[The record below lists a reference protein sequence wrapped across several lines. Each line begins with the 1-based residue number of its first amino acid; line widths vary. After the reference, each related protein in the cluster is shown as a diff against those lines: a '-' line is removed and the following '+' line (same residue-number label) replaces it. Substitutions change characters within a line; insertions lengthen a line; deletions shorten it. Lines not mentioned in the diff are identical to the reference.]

1 MNELL
6 NRIFGLGTD
15 GQALGFGSRDADLT
29 FAHPLAG
36 WIIALVV
43 GTIVLGAWWSY
54 RAIPGSR
61 TGRTVLGTIRA
72 LALVIL
78 FVLALGPTI
87 EQTTIHTEQDWVLV
101 LLDRSGSMMT
111 RDVDSLTQDGSPRAL
126 QSRDEQLGEML
137 DQASEQWKKL
147 SEHKQVVWMGFGD
160 RANTISTGTPPT
172 SDQLSPPGGVSTNL
186 GQAISAALNKA
197 SARPISGVVI
207 ASDGRSFDRLDP
219 ELINAIKSAQIPI
232 FAIGLGSEE
241 PIHDVGIVQ
250 VQYPDAVFGDDLVP
264 IRVLLSSSSITSDD
278 LTNNRL
284 QLQLIDHATGEVL
297 DSSVIEPTNLG
308 LDPQEDTQWVTL
320 SHTPTSVGNRQYDV
334 VVSSATDSIR
344 WDINQT
350 NNQRTVELRVVDRP
364 MRVLYVDGYPR
375 WEHRYLKN
383 LLLRE
388 RSIVSSSMLLA
399 SSRRYVQEGDELIS
413 ALPATLE
420 DWEPFDV
427 IILGDVRPSLFSQ
440 QQLDS
445 LLEHIT
451 THGAGVLWIAGP
463 SATPSAWLDSSISP
477 LLPMHSD
484 AGGSQTIIHAWD
496 SPVTMRSTDE
506 ADRLGILGLNAD
518 RDGWFDRLSDPA
530 TGWSKLQ
537 WAIELDES
545 SLKPGVSILARAQTA
560 QSGTNTGQ
568 GSPIITMMRYG
579 AGRSIFVG
587 TDEIWRWRYGR
598 GEDLPER
605 FWLPLIR
612 TLGRGT
618 IDRRAASARLS
629 ISPTDPIPGQPTQIT
644 MRLFDQSL
652 IDSMSN
658 EVRVEIRSALET
670 DEPQTVVLRG
680 SGDARVGTWIPD
692 QPGRFEAKPMGL
704 DLELSSLT
712 ARARVLDGSDEKR
725 MLDTDHAALAEITA
739 WSGGSMVSAANFDTI
754 PSMLPNRM
762 RSISSAPK
770 RSSLWDRPIV
780 LIILV
785 LLLSSEWIG
794 RRALR
799 LA

>member
-1 MNELL
+1 
-6 NRIFGLGTD
+6 
-15 GQALGFGSRDADLT
+15 
-29 FAHPLAG
+29 
-36 WIIALVV
+36 
-43 GTIVLGAWWSY
+43 
-54 RAIPGSR
+54 
-61 TGRTVLGTIRA
+61 
-72 LALVIL
+72 
-78 FVLALGPTI
+78 
-87 EQTTIHTEQDWVLV
+87 
-101 LLDRSGSMMT
+101 
-111 RDVDSLTQDGSPRAL
+111 
-126 QSRDEQLGEML
+126 
-137 DQASEQWKKL
+137 
-147 SEHKQVVWMGFGD
+147 
-160 RANTISTGTPPT
+160 
-172 SDQLSPPGGVSTNL
+172 
-186 GQAISAALNKA
+186 
-197 SARPISGVVI
+197 
-207 ASDGRSFDRLDP
+207 
-219 ELINAIKSAQIPI
+219 
-232 FAIGLGSEE
+232 
-241 PIHDVGIVQ
+241 
-250 VQYPDAVFGDDLVP
+250 
-264 IRVLLSSSSITSDD
+264 
-278 LTNNRL
+278 RL

-334 VVSSATDSIR
+334 VVSSTTGSIQ
-344 WDINQT
+344 WDINQS
-350 NNQRTVELRVVDRP
+350 NNIATVELLVVDRP

-413 ALPATLE
+413 SLPATLE

-427 IILGDVRPSLFSQ
+427 IILGDVRPGLFSQ